1 MTGISET
8 RIVARPILDRC
19 HADRDDD
26 EANRARWKDPMARL
40 LLIDPHDKVVMSDGR
55 VATVPTEGDRDD
67 QRDLFL
73 GVVGG
78 VPWFARRNGEP
89 RTEACSLR
97 TVDLDPTDREVVM
110 SAVAALAWHESK
122 PTCPRCGEPTRI
134 TNGGPAR
141 ICAHGH
147 QVFPRTDPAIIAA
160 VLDAEDRIVL
170 ARQHSWAPHRRSLLA
185 GFVEAGEPAEH
196 ALVREVAEETTLSI
210 TAARYVGSQSWPF
223 PRSLMFGYVAR
234 AAGMIDVGHDELAEA
249 DFLTR
254 DEVSDQVE
262 SGRLQLPPTLSIARA
277 LIDAW
282 LAHRLPE
289 PESGLDLS
297 SPLR

>member
-1 MTGISET
+1 M
-8 RIVARPILDRC
+8 
-19 HADRDDD
+19 
-26 EANRARWKDPMARL
+26 
-40 LLIDPHDKVVMSDGR
+40 LLIDLHDKVVMSDGR
-55 VATVPTEGDRDD
+55 VATVATEGERDD

-73 GVVGG
+73 GIVDG

-89 RTEACSLR
+89 RSEARSVR
-97 TVDLDPTDREVVM
+97 TVNLDPTDREVVM
-110 SAVAALAWHESK
+110 SAVAALAWHEDN

-141 ICAHGH
+141 VCAHGH

-170 ARQHSWAPHRRSLLA
+170 ARQHSWAPHRRSVLA

-196 ALVREVAEETTLSI
+196 ALVREVAEETTLNI
-210 TAARYVGSQSWPF
+210 TAARYVGSQAWPF
-223 PRSLMFGYVAR
+223 PRSLMFGYAAR
-234 AAGMIDVGHDELAEA
+234 AVGTIDVGHDELAEA
-249 DFLTR
+249 DFFSR
-254 DEVSDQVE
+254 DEMSDQVE
-262 SGRLQLPPTLSIARA
+262 SGQLQLPPTLSIARA

-282 LAHRLPE
+282 LTHQLPD
-289 PESGLDLS
+289 PESGFDLS